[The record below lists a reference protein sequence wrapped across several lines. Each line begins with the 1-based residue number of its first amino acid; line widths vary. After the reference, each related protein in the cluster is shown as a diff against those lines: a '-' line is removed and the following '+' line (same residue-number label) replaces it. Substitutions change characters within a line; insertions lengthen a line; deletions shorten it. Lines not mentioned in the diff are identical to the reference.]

1 MNCICQNG
9 PQRPGMQEVL
19 NSLESHT
26 VCTGTQCFE
35 GEEDAFGLTAAPNG
49 QPANNA
55 NFFMFMM
62 CAASQAPPPGIQGG
76 SAKGA
81 EPGDRADQ
89 PRDPRS
95 ASAPPPPPHPLSL
108 AASRATAWASVQRPR
123 GQKLVRKMWREPRA
137 SAAAAPSAVWRACKF
152 RCSGKGPGG
161 CGRHQHVAATTTD
174 AATPQASPTDFGP
187 LSTSATG
194 L

>member
-1 MNCICQNG
+1 MSSAPIGSRQRPLILTRRPLGVRAAVNCICQNG

-62 CAASQAPPPGIQGG
+62 CAASQASPPQGSREAALRVRNLGIGRT
-76 SAKGA
+76 S
-81 EPGDRADQ
+81 PVTH
-89 PRDPRS
+89 
-95 ASAPPPPPHPLSL
+95 APPL
-108 AASRATAWASVQRPR
+108 RPR
-123 GQKLVRKMWREPRA
+123 RPHTPFRLRLL
-137 SAAAAPSAVWRACKF
+137 APPLGRQ
-152 RCSGKGPGG
+152 CSG
-161 CGRHQHVAATTTD
+161 CAGRN
-174 AATPQASPTDFGP
+174 
-187 LSTSATG
+187 L
-194 L
+194 